1 MALNQKRLD
10 KALNV
15 LQEKLDE
22 EESKELQEVLNY
34 LKSLKPELPKFVID
48 WLKGRDAV
56 EAYNQLNSET
66 TLDDNGEK
74 VRQWFWDFWESTENY
89 IYFPSW
95 VVIKIIVNLG
105 QFGAIVKKDDLYY
118 IRAPKEW
125 DEHET
130 PYLVYGVGVVPDVYG
145 LTMHYQD
152 ATKFTQAEAERTMEK
167 LRIEW
172 DLEKVE

>member
-1 MALNQKRLD
+1 MKLNGLE
-10 KALNV
+10 KAIKV
-15 LQEKLDE
+15 LEGKYQQD
-22 EESKELQEVLNY
+22 ESKDVEEALDY

-56 EAYNQLNSET
+56 EAYNKLNSET

-105 QFGAIVKKDDLYY
+105 QFGAIVKEDDLYY

-152 ATKFTQAEAERTMEK
+152 ATKFTKAEAKRTMQK
-167 LRIEW
+167 LRIDWE
-172 DLEKVE
+172 LEEV